1 MRGELVLTF
10 DNNELINNSFYENI
24 KNTLIEARQ
33 KAYSS
38 INFYMVEAYW
48 NIGKLIVEE
57 QKGEEKAE
65 YGDFIIKNLS
75 KELTKDFGKGF
86 TQSNLRNMR
95 QFYLTFNNSYAL
107 RSELSWTHYRL
118 LMRLENE
125 EKRDFYIDECIK
137 SNWSTRQLERQIN
150 SFYYER
156 LLASQNKKLVRNE
169 IKDLETGLKP
179 NDIIKDTYVL
189 EFLDLKE
196 NKNFIEKDLEQG
208 LMNNL
213 QQFLL
218 ELGIS
223 TLGGT

>member
-1 MRGELVLTF
+1 
-10 DNNELINNSFYENI
+10 
-24 KNTLIEARQ
+24 
-33 KAYSS
+33 
-38 INFYMVEAYW
+38 
-48 NIGKLIVEE
+48 
-57 QKGEEKAE
+57 
-65 YGDFIIKNLS
+65 
-75 KELTKDFGKGF
+75 
-86 TQSNLRNMR
+86 MR

-137 SNWSTRQLERQIN
+137 SNWSTRQLERQIK

-179 NDIIKDTYVL
+179 NDIIKDPYVL

-196 NKNFIEKDLEQG
+196 NKNFLEKDLEQG

-218 ELGIS
+218 EQRMRL
-223 TLGGT
+223 